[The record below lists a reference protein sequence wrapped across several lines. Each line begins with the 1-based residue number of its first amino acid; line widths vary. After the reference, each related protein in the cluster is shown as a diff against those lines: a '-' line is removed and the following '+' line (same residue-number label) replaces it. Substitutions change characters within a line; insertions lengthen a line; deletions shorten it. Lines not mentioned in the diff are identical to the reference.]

1 MAVCRVSINKSDVF
15 ETRIPG
21 KTRSGLP
28 FHCLGL
34 SVELCLLRFQSVC
47 MRVEHGFCKCLRMLL
62 GLRVPGASFIL
73 KGLTDSMHGGG
84 SGLRVSGLKF

>member
-1 MAVCRVSINKSDVF
+1 
-15 ETRIPG
+15 
-21 KTRSGLP
+21 
-28 FHCLGL
+28 
-34 SVELCLLRFQSVC
+34 

-73 KGLTDSMHGGG
+73 KGLTDSVHGGG